1 MKHAGKAGRAAVR
14 MIYAALVCVLG
25 LIFVGA
31 LARLLGHL
39 VAEAAG
45 LLLALWALFA
55 LFCVYFF
62 RDPQPRVPA
71 DPDAIIAPA
80 HGRVDVVDEIEEPSF
95 MGGRCRRISTFLSI
109 FDVHV
114 QYAPVAGR
122 IVLRR
127 HTAGRFLN
135 AMRTDSA
142 RFNEN
147 VLIGI
152 ESSEQPEERIG
163 LRLIAGL
170 IARRIVPW
178 IQEGDQVR
186 RGERISLIRF
196 GSRVDLYLP
205 LEYRVAVRPGDRVR
219 GGETIIA
226 RRA

>member
-14 MIYAALVCVLG
+14 MIYTALVVVLG

-45 LLLALWALFA
+45 LLLGLWAVFA
-55 LFCVYFF
+55 LFCVWFF
-62 RDPQPRVPA
+62 RDPQPRVPRDA
-71 DPDAIIAPA
+71 DAIVAPA
-80 HGRVDVVDEIEEPSF
+80 HGKVDVVDEIEEPSF
-95 MGGRCRRISTFLSI
+95 LGGRCRRVSIFLSI

-127 HTAGRFLN
+127 HTAGQFLN

-147 VLIGI
+147 VLVGI
-152 ESSEQPEERIG
+152 ESAERPDERIG
-163 LRLIAGL
+163 VRLIAGL

-178 IQEGDQVR
+178 VQEGDQVA

-205 LEYRVAVRPGDRVR
+205 PGYEVVVRPGDRVR
-219 GGETIIA
+219 GGETIVA
-226 RRA
+226 RRT